1 MPQPRSNYQSFT
13 DLRPMKNPY
22 FSLMTTAWHHAR
34 KDRKTFVLVYAL
46 FTCANLV
53 AAINPF
59 FYGWFINSIQKNSA
73 KILPSVWLYGLGFL
87 GLKLLEWTFHGPARV
102 MERQLAFHLSKNYL
116 DNLYHKVIHL
126 QVGWHKDNHSGV
138 TINRI
143 RKAYTALKDFF
154 QMGFSYLQSLSKFVI
169 SFSVMLYFSPLFGSI
184 AIALGGLTFWV
195 ILKFDKIYI
204 NSMRE
209 VNEAE
214 HAVSS
219 NLFDSLSNMMTVIT
233 LRLEKQVHAG
243 LMEKIRLVFPPF
255 KKFTT
260 INEIKWFT
268 AQMMVAMIYVVMIL
282 GYVYQQQH
290 SGHVFMLG
298 GLVTLLGFVNQFTS
312 VFNDF
317 AQQYNQ
323 IVQFHTDVETA
334 KSIENSFEQA
344 HRALNEAN
352 LPEDWKSLTIRN
364 LTFIHTKNS
373 MPQPV
378 VNTHGQLN
386 TEPILKKAYGLK
398 GLNMQIH
405 RGQKIALIGE
415 SGCGKSTLL
424 SLLRGLYAPTAS
436 ENLEVDG
443 NTEMDFSH
451 IANAVTLFPQEPEI
465 FEASFQYNITLG
477 LPFEPEEVNRICEIT
492 RLAVVLQ
499 NLEGGVETVIQ
510 EKGANLSGGQKQRLA
525 LARGVLAASSS
536 SIVLLDEP
544 TSSMDPKTEQEI
556 YLNLFKEFE
565 GKTVISSL
573 HRLHLLQYFDYV
585 YVLDKGRIAEE
596 GTFQELLNHGE
607 IFNKL
612 WSHQHKQAAEA
623 AA

>member
-1 MPQPRSNYQSFT
+1 MA
-13 DLRPMKNPY
+13 
-22 FSLMTTAWHHAR
+22 TAWRNAR
-34 KDRKTFVLVYAL
+34 KDRKRMVLVYAL
-46 FTCANLV
+46 FTGANLV

-59 FYGWFINSIQKNSA
+59 FYGWFVNSIQKNGA
-73 KILPSVWLYGLGFL
+73 KIIPSVWLYAAGFL

-102 MERQLAFHLSKNYL
+102 MERQLAFKLSKNYL
-116 DNLYHKVIHL
+116 DDLYHKVIHL
-126 QVGWHKDNHSGV
+126 QVSWHKNNHSGV

-143 RKAYTALKDFF
+143 RKAYTALKEFF
-154 QMGFSYLQSLSKFVI
+154 QSGFSYFQSLTKFII

-184 AIALGGLTFWV
+184 AIILGALTFWV

-204 NSMRE
+204 KSLRE

-233 LRLEKQVHAG
+233 LRLEKRVHIG
-243 LMEKIRLVFPPF
+243 LMEKMNLIFPPY
-255 KKFTT
+255 KKFVTV
-260 INEIKWFT
+260 NEWKWFT
-268 AQMMVAMIYVVMIL
+268 AQMLVASIYVTMIL

-290 SGHVFMLG
+290 SGHLFMLG

-334 KSIENSFEQA
+334 KTIEDSFAQD
-344 HRALNEAN
+344 HRALNEN
-352 LPEDWKSLTIRN
+352 SLPQDWKTLNIRDLSFLHDKNTIN
-364 LTFIHTKNS
+364 
-373 MPQPV
+373 QAV
-378 VNTHGQLN
+378 VDTRGQLN
-386 TEPILKKAYGLK
+386 AGPVWKKSYGLN

-424 SLLRGLYAPTAS
+424 SLLRGLYAPSTGDQ
-436 ENLEVDG
+436 LEVDG
-443 NTEMDFSH
+443 NPEMDFSYL
-451 IANAVTLFPQEPEI
+451 ANAVTLFPQEPEI

-477 LPFEPEEVNRICEIT
+477 LPFEAEEVNRICEIT
-492 RLAVVLQ
+492 RLSAVLQ
-499 NLEGGVETVIQ
+499 NLEGGVESVIQ

-536 SIVLLDEP
+536 SLVLLDEP

-596 GTFQELLNHGE
+596 GTFQDLLNRGE

-612 WSHQHKQAAEA
+612 WSHQHKQQTETAA
-623 AA
+623 